1 MPYVLSYIKDMHKKE
16 QIAYNEKIKA
26 NPNLKL
32 PPLESYPDYKE
43 ALKCK
48 NHLSYKLG
56 NAFLKSHKYRF
67 LGGYIWLLFEIRNI
81 IKEKNVK

>member
-1 MPYVLSYIKDMHKKE
+1 MPFVLSYIKEQHKKE

-43 ALKCK
+43 ALKEK
-48 NHLSYKLG
+48 RVPSIQTKKPIKIGTKVNMLNLYLKL
-56 NAFLKSHKYRF
+56 
-67 LGGYIWLLFEIRNI
+67 
-81 IKEKNVK
+81 